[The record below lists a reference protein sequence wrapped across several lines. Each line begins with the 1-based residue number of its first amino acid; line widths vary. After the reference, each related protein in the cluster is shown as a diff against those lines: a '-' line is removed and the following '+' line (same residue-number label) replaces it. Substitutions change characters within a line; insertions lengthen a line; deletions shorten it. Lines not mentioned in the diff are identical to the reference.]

1 MRPTKEEGSG
11 SVTLEK
17 LAKLAKVS
25 VSTVSR
31 ALNDHPSISSFDE
44 EAAVGAGAQTRL

>member
-1 MRPTKEEGSG
+1 M
-11 SVTLEK
+11 VTLAQ

-31 ALNDHPSISSFDE
+31 ALNDHPSLS
-44 EAAVGAGAQTRL
+44 ATQ